1 MLTFVGLAWPGSK
14 CYIIKQVVMSF
25 HIIGPGQA
33 RPEISTCPASDKH
46 QSHKFCYSSL
56 MDITSSLVLSR
67 SDGTIIL
74 NLGDLLLS
82 DCKNTVDS

>member
-33 RPEISTCPASDKH
+33 RPEISTDKTDNVAVRPVKT
-46 QSHKFCYSSL
+46 QISL
-56 MDITSSLVLSR
+56 GIRPV
-67 SDGTIIL
+67 
-74 NLGDLLLS
+74 
-82 DCKNTVDS
+82 